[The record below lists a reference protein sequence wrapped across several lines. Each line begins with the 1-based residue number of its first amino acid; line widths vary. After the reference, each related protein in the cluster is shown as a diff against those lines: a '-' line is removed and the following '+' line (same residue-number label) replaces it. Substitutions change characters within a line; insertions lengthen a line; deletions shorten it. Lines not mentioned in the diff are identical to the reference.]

1 LGFILSF
8 LTEITMPYS
17 VVVKYVLSLSALL
30 LISAPQVF
38 AQSSSDAYRTEVF
51 RSGES
56 PDVEIRTSGGFIEV
70 VGHDDNTVRVEMFVK
85 RGNRYLSTS
94 DTDLSD
100 FEIDISQEGGRVIAL
115 ARSEASGWNWFGS
128 DRKPSISFRVM
139 VPEMAAVD
147 GRTSGGSVTAAN
159 LMNGA
164 DLRTSGGRIQL
175 DRAAGLIDLRTS
187 GGSISLTDA
196 SGTINARTSGGA
208 IRAEN
213 SSGRIELRTSGGSIR
228 VLNVAGSISARTSG
242 GSIRA
247 ELTELRE
254 MLDVR
259 TSGGNISLKIP
270 GPAAYDLDLRGNRVN
285 IDLVEFTGNTS
296 RDRIT
301 GSMKGGGIAINARTS
316 GGSVTVEFTG

>member
-1 LGFILSF
+1 MPSF
-8 LTEITMPYS
+8 VSLKYLMS
-17 VVVKYVLSLSALL
+17 VSALM
-30 LISAPQVF
+30 LISVASLF

-51 RSGES
+51 SSGER
-56 PDVEIRTSGGFIEV
+56 PDVTIRTSGGFIEV
-70 VGHDDNTVRVEMFVK
+70 IGHDENTVRVEMFVK
-85 RGNRYLSTS
+85 RGSQYLSTS

-100 FEIDISQEGGRVIAL
+100 FEIDISQNEDQVIAS
-115 ARSEASGWNWFGS
+115 AISEGSGWNWFGS

-139 VPEMAAVD
+139 VPEMAVVE

-164 DLRTSGGRIQL
+164 DLRTSGGRIRL

-187 GGSISLTDA
+187 GGSISIDDA

-228 VLNVAGSISARTSG
+228 VLNAAGSISARTSG

-254 MLDVR
+254 LLDVR
-259 TSGGNISLKIP
+259 TSGGSISLEVP
-270 GPAAYDLDLRGNRVN
+270 GPAGYDLDLRGNRVN
-285 IDLVEFTGNTS
+285 IDLVNFTGSSS
-296 RDRIT
+296 RDRIN
-301 GSMKGGGIAINARTS
+301 GSMNGGGTAINARTS
-316 GGSVTVEFTG
+316 GGSVTVDFIG

>member
-1 LGFILSF
+1 MPFSVSFKYLLSVSAVMLF
-8 LTEITMPYS
+8 S
-17 VVVKYVLSLSALL
+17 VASL
-30 LISAPQVF
+30 F
-38 AQSSSDAYRTEVF
+38 AQSSADAYRTEVF

-70 VGHDDNTVRVEMFVK
+70 IGHDDNTVRVEMFVK
-85 RGNRYLSTS
+85 RGSRYLSPS

-100 FEIDISQEGGRVIAL
+100 FEIDISQNGGRVIAS
-115 ARSEASGWNWFGS
+115 ARSEGSGWNWFGS
-128 DRKPSISFRVM
+128 DRKPSISFKVM
-139 VPEMAAVD
+139 VPEMAAVQA
-147 GRTSGGSVTAAN
+147 RTSGGSVIAAN

-164 DLRTSGGRIQL
+164 DLRTSGGRIGV

-187 GGSISLTDA
+187 GGSISVTDA

-228 VLNVAGSISARTSG
+228 LLNAAGSISARTSG

-259 TSGGNISLKIP
+259 TSGGNISLEIP
-270 GPAAYDLDLRGNRVN
+270 GPAGYDLDLRGNRVN
-285 IDLVEFTGNTS
+285 VDLVEFTGNTS

-316 GGSVTVEFTG
+316 GGSVTLDFRG